1 MGGISTKI
9 SYAGSFTIHDN
20 GRLLS
25 PLPLYIDTLYCKGY
39 APRSDCSLRSSLIRV
54 HIVCVRSKVS
64 LVCIRIYAADV
75 MQTTF
80 PGQKYKQ
87 DKG

>member
-9 SYAGSFTIHDN
+9 SYPGSFAIHGN

-25 PLPLYIDTLYCKGY
+25 PLPLYIGTLYCKSY
-39 APRSDCSLRSSLIRV
+39 APTRSDCSLRSSLIRV
-54 HIVCVRSKVS
+54 HIVSVPGKNS
-64 LVCIRIYAADV
+64 LLCIRIYAADV

-80 PGQKYKQ
+80 SGQII
-87 DKG
+87 